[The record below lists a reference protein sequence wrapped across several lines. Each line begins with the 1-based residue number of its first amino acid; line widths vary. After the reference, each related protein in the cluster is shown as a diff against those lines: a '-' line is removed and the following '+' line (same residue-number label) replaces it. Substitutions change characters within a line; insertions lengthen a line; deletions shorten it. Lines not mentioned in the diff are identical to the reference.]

1 MGQVSSTREP
11 GEQIKSEQR
20 KRQKKKKTC
29 LHSVEHSHGSSQDSA
44 EHLFVKPF
52 GHGEQCVHQ
61 RETPEEAQGQNALRR
76 GYKDVYDVVGTGW
89 CDDDRQVGG
98 RRRSIGVL
106 LIYVV
111 G

>member
-1 MGQVSSTREP
+1 M
-11 GEQIKSEQR
+11 
-20 KRQKKKKTC
+20 
-29 LHSVEHSHGSSQDSA
+29 
-44 EHLFVKPF
+44 KPF

>member
-1 MGQVSSTREP
+1 M
-11 GEQIKSEQR
+11 
-20 KRQKKKKTC
+20 
-29 LHSVEHSHGSSQDSA
+29 
-44 EHLFVKPF
+44 KPF
-52 GHGEQCVHQ
+52 GHGEQSVHQ

-98 RRRSIGVL
+98 WRRSIGVL
-106 LIYVV
+106 LVDVV